1 LSSEKELNYL
11 GCCYILF
18 FINLVKSSEEQLE
31 KALVLD
37 PEFEEAKEAL
47 RFLEKMKSKMLP
59 LIDSL
64 RF

>member
-1 LSSEKELNYL
+1 
-11 GCCYILF
+11 
-18 FINLVKSSEEQLE
+18 LVKSSEEQLE

-37 PEFEEAKEAL
+37 PEFEGAKEAL
-47 RFLEKMKSKMLP
+47 RFLKKMKSEMLP